1 MTATP
6 RYYPAEDLPKG
17 KAVVAR
23 KVNVSPTFS
32 DERLVCGKQRW
43 YATIV
48 RLVGDGFPT
57 SNDHDIGTR

>member
-23 KVNVSPTFS
+23 KVNVSTTFS
-32 DERLVCGKQRW
+32 DERLELGKQRW
-43 YATIV
+43 CATIV
-48 RLVGDGFPT
+48 RLLGDGFMIPT
-57 SNDHDIGTR
+57 DHDIGTR